1 MKCSRSDVQRKTH
14 KIPGIRFE
22 DQTLTSFSGL
32 VVFQRLFAQLNLKE
46 RLGACFSHLPASPVF
61 GHHLIVLLLVVHLL
75 LGYRELRDS
84 RYYRDDPLIKRLLGL
99 RRLPDVATVSRA
111 LASAGRRSVEKLREL
126 CRQLVLERL
135 RLLGP
140 RRLTL
145 DFDGSVQSTCR
156 RAEGTAVGFNKKK
169 KGARSYYPL
178 FCTIAQ
184 TGQVFD
190 LLHRS
195 GNVHDSNGA
204 TPFIID
210 CIHRIRAAVPGIKI
224 EARMDSAF
232 FSAEIVGVLE
242 AARVDFTLSV
252 PFERFAELKAMI
264 EGRRRWRRFNS
275 ALSFFETP
283 WKPKKW
289 KSRYRFLFIR
299 ERVTRQH
306 KGPLQ
311 LDLFVPH
318 QPGYDFKVI
327 VTNKQARMK
336 KVLAFHN
343 GRGAQEGVFAELKSH
358 CQMDYVPVRTRV
370 GNQIFLLSAVLA
382 HNLTRELQMAAHP
395 PQRATTEK
403 RTPLWIFQQ
412 LSTLRRNL
420 IQRAGRLTHPQ
431 GTLTLTMS
439 GNVAVK
445 HELLHYLHMLRPAA

>member
-1 MKCSRSDVQRKTH
+1 MKHSRSDIHRKTH
-14 KIPGIRFE
+14 KIPAIRFE
-22 DQTLTSFSGL
+22 DQSLTSFSGL
-32 VVFQRLFAQLNLKE
+32 VVFQRLFAQLDLKE
-46 RLGACFSHLPASPVF
+46 RLRACFSHLLVSPIF
-61 GHHLIVLLLVVHLL
+61 GHHVIVLLLVVHLL
-75 LGYRELRDS
+75 LGYRELRDI
-84 RYYRDDPLIKRLLGL
+84 RYYHDDPLVKRLLGL
-99 RRLPDVATVSRA
+99 RRLPDVATVSRT
-111 LASAGRRSVEKLREL
+111 LASAGRRSVEKLREF

-135 RLLGP
+135 RLIGP
-140 RRLTL
+140 RRLTV

-204 TPFIID
+204 AAFIVDSIR
-210 CIHRIRAAVPGIKI
+210 RIREAVPGIKI
-224 EARMDSAF
+224 EARLDSAF
-232 FSAEIVGVLE
+232 FSAEIVGMLDD
-242 AARVDFTLSV
+242 AGVDFTLSV

-264 EGRRRWRRFNS
+264 QGRLRWRRFNA

-299 ERVTRQH
+299 ERVVRQQ
-306 KGPLQ
+306 KDPIQ
-311 LDLFVPH
+311 LDLFIPY
-318 QPGYDFKVI
+318 QLGYDFKVI
-327 VTNKQARMK
+327 VTNKRARMK

-343 GRGAQEGVFAELKSH
+343 GRGAQEGIFGELKSH
-358 CQMDYVPVRTRV
+358 CQMEYVPVRTRV
-370 GNQIFLLSAVLA
+370 GNEIFLFSAVLA

-395 PQRATTEK
+395 PQRVTTEK
-403 RTPLWIFQQ
+403 RAPLWIFQQ
-412 LSTLRRNL
+412 LNTLRRNL
-420 IQRAGRLTHPQ
+420 IQRAGRLTRPQ
-431 GTLTLTMS
+431 GMLTLTMS

-445 HELLHYLHMLRPAA
+445 HELLHYLHVLRPAA